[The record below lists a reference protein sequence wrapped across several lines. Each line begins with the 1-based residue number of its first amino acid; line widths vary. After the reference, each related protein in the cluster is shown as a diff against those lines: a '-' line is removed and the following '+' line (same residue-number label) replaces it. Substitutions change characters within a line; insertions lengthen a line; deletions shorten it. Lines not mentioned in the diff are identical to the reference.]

1 MCAAQNQAVIKNLH
15 IDLTHEIVPLPVATG
30 APTMRK
36 PTMQRQH
43 HSSIPM
49 LQAACVRSGTP
60 EKWNIAIAHISAIPI
75 GPFSILSL
83 LSTTIFHSPFYIS
96 LALTDTVYIRILFF
110 FWFYQSATPHR
121 LFELKGCNNRL
132 LVLEKKLDGA
142 LIWFCFFAISPLHW
156 IARACYIFSFC
167 LCACVSLFCV
177 IILQKP
183 HKGAA
188 PCELTATRMQAFFFL
203 PDSFPISFH
212 LTATIRL
219 NGDAPGI
226 PVHLFVA

>member
-1 MCAAQNQAVIKNLH
+1 MKSFHCRSQRGHQQCENRQCNGSITAFPCSKQHVCGVEH
-15 IDLTHEIVPLPVATG
+15 
-30 APTMRK
+30 RK
-36 PTMQRQH
+36 
-43 HSSIPM
+43 
-49 LQAACVRSGTP
+49 SGTLQ
-60 EKWNIAIAHISAIPI
+60 SPI
-75 GPFSILSL
+75 YQPFLSVRFPSFPFFPLPFSIHHFTYHLHSL
-83 LSTTIFHSPFYIS
+83 TQYIS
-96 LALTDTVYIRILFF
+96 VFCFF

-212 LTATIRL
+212 HTATIRL

-226 PVHLFVA
+226 PVHLFVG